1 MPQQNPSDSLM
12 AFMVAVSIF
21 GLATTTALA
30 IQPTVRNDAITWRR
44 PLVGSVLAAICLLGI
59 LAASSPKRCG
69 QAEAVHFRQRLVE
82 GQDGSSAQV
91 FRGHH
96 LNCSKYADHVLD
108 LGNRC
113 LCAACTGLTVG
124 AVAVLAGSVIFFFVG
139 FEVGSLGGAAVA
151 VGNLGIILGFFQFK
165 FRKFVR
171 LLANALF
178 VVGAFLILAG
188 LDSTVQNLYVDAYS
202 LGLIVFWLLTRIY
215 LSKWNNNRICGS
227 CERCEI
233 RGVT

>member
-1 MPQQNPSDSLM
+1 M

-30 IQPTVRNDAITWRR
+30 IQPTMQNDAITWRR
-44 PLVGSVLAAICLLGI
+44 PLVGSVLAVVCLLGI
-59 LAASSPKRCG
+59 VAANSPKRCG

-82 GQDGSSAQV
+82 EQNGSSAQV

-96 LNCSKYADHVLD
+96 LNCSKFADHILD
-108 LGNRC
+108 LNNTC

-124 AVAVLAGSVIFFFVG
+124 AVAVLMGSVIFFFVG
-139 FEVGSLGGAAVA
+139 FGIGSYGVVA
-151 VGNLGIILGFFQFK
+151 VVVGDFGITLGFFQFK
-165 FRKFVR
+165 FKKFVK
-171 LLANALF
+171 LLVNALF
-178 VVGAFLILAG
+178 VVGAFLVLVA
-188 LDSTVQNLYVDAYS
+188 LDSTVQSLYVDAYS

-233 RGVT
+233 RGVS